1 MNAVLLAAADI
12 PAEPELVSALS
23 ASRSHVVRRCVDA
36 IDLLGAAATGGAD
49 IAVVSAALPRLSADV
64 VQRLH
69 AADIRVIGV
78 YVLDDLLSRE
88 NLEQLGVTEVIAV
101 RLGDVSTA
109 VAAVH
114 QHQTKQSLLP
124 KAQPASRGRV
134 VAIWGPY
141 GSPGRT
147 TTTVALADE
156 YARRGTSV
164 MLIDADPFGG
174 AVGSHLGMLDESSGL
189 IAACRRADQGTL
201 DLAGLARSARSLSRE
216 LRVLTGIDAPDRW
229 SHVRP
234 AALARVLRIAR
245 NAVDLTVVDAG
256 FCLDEGSDANR
267 CRSAATTTSIAEADA
282 VVAVVAADHVGI
294 GRFVAAWPTLQE
306 LTSERPVHVVVN
318 RVRSRAVGRDVT
330 GQIDEALRRL
340 CGITETV
347 LVVDDPET
355 CDAAI
360 RDGRTIGEVA
370 PRSPLRVAFA
380 SLADR
385 LAATESLRILVQDSA
400 A

>member
-23 ASRSHVVRRCVDA
+23 ASRSLIVRRCVDA
-36 IDLLGAAATGGAD
+36 VDLLGAAATGGAD
-49 IAVVSAALPRLSADV
+49 IAIVSSALPRLSADV
-64 VQRLH
+64 VRRLH
-69 AADIRVIGV
+69 AADLRVIGV
-78 YVLDDLLSRE
+78 HGVDDLLSRE
-88 NLEQLGVTEVIAV
+88 SLERLGVTEVVSV
-101 RLGDVSTA
+101 RLGDVTA
-109 VAAVH
+109 AIEAVH
-114 QHQTKQSLLP
+114 QHQSRQIRLP
-124 KAQPASRGRV
+124 KAQPTPHGRV
-134 VAIWGPY
+134 VAVWGPY

-229 SHVRP
+229 THVRP
-234 AALARVLRIAR
+234 AALERVLRLAR
-245 NAVDLTVVDAG
+245 EAVDVTVVDAG
-256 FCLDEGSDANR
+256 FSLDEGTDAFG
-267 CRSAATTTSIAEADA
+267 CRSAATSTTIVEADE

-294 GRFVAAWPTLQE
+294 GRLAAVWPALQE
-306 LTSERPVHVVVN
+306 LASDRPVHVVVN

-355 CDAAI
+355 CDTAI

-385 LAATESLRILVQDSA
+385 LAVVGAPHIVVREPA